1 MWWLKKPSSSEP
13 LTVSITGVK
22 LGDRLLIVGLSDPG
36 LVAPLALKVGLTGR
50 AAGIDADAAVV
61 ARSAAAIEREGALV
75 EASQSAW
82 DALPFEDA
90 SFDLALVRS
99 VLIALSPGARRDLLQ
114 QVYRVLR
121 PGGRVLVVDGTA
133 ATGLRGLFGG
143 RGTDAS
149 YAASGGARAALEAL
163 PFSGVRVLAEH
174 GGLVFTEGVKR
185 A

>member
-13 LTVSITGVK
+13 LAVSITGVK
-22 LGDRLLIVGLSDPG
+22 LGDRLLVVGLSDPA
-36 LVAPLALKVGLTGR
+36 LVAALALKVGLTGR
-50 AAGIDADAAVV
+50 AAAIDADAAVV
-61 ARSAAAIEREGALV
+61 TRSAASIEREGALV

-82 DALPFEDA
+82 ETLPFEAA
-90 SFDLALVRS
+90 SFDLALVRN

-121 PGGRVLVVDGTA
+121 PGGRLIVIDGTA
-133 ATGLRGLFGG
+133 ATGLRALVGG
-143 RGTDAS
+143 HTIDPA
-149 YAASGGARAALEAL
+149 YVASGGAKAVLDAL

-185 A
+185 G